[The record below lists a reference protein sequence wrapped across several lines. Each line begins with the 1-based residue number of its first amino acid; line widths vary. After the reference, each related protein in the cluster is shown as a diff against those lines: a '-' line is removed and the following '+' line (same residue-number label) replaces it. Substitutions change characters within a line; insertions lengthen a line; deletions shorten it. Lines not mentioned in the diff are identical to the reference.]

1 MYYYR
6 NLHMEVVYMK
16 CPHCKQEYDIK
27 FLYEKKKCKN
37 CGTPANLTV
46 GQNNDV
52 AVYILLLLIMQVFP
66 RKKMHIQGPTE
77 ILMPG
82 NR

>member
-1 MYYYR
+1 
-6 NLHMEVVYMK
+6 MK
-16 CPHCKQEYDIK
+16 
-27 FLYEKKKCKN
+27 KKKCKN

-52 AVYILLLLIMQVFP
+52 ARLYSAITDNASVPQ
-66 RKKMHIQGPTE
+66 KKKCIYKGPTE

>member
-1 MYYYR
+1 
-6 NLHMEVVYMK
+6 MK

-52 AVYILLLLIMQVFP
+52 ARLYSAITDNASVPQ
-66 RKKMHIQGPTE
+66 KK
-77 ILMPG
+77 
-82 NR
+82 NA